1 MSYVN
6 FEPLDEYQDIM
17 LKEFFTPESR
27 KKIVKMA
34 TIIFKK
40 RYGKTPSITK
50 LMINWAISDA
60 SDRGRWKQNTSVH
73 NLQLCAA
80 ERLVE
85 RMVDMDYDTNLNW
98 FDVQEQLR
106 DQEVTTPCGS
116 HFIDRQKVWSPNII

>member
-1 MSYVN
+1 MNY
-6 FEPLDEYQDIM
+6 EPLDEYQDIM
-17 LKEFFTPESR
+17 MKEFFTLESR
-27 KKIVKMA
+27 RKIVKMA

-50 LMINWAISDA
+50 LMINYAIADA
-60 SDRGRWKQNTSVH
+60 GGDRNRWKQNVSVH

-116 HFIDRQKVWSPNII
+116 HFVDREKYWSSNII